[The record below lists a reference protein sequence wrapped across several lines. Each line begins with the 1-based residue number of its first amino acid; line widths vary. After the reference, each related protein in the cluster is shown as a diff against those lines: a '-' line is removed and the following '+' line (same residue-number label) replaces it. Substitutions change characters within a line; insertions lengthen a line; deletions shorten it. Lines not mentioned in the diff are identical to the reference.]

1 MSAPDL
7 RSPPNTLFRLKE
19 IVPAGEWEAPGGV
32 FPNQRLLLVGATY
45 MALDEGGDD
54 AEGTGG
60 SKLCAPVMTLQYG
73 TRDSY
78 IQGLDD
84 VLAKP
89 ALTLAQEF
97 ERELSWTDWKGAS
110 YTLRNEW
117 AYVCGAAVA
126 TPGMTA
132 GFRDRL
138 NDSKLVDDFVD
149 TANAFIRERRAAAG
163 GATLLPEQHA
173 YLSVEEVLSVRLYSG
188 PAYQPINNYLRQ
200 LANLTGEYRKRV
212 AQHAALSF
220 SATVGHLYS
229 AIRKLAAVASAEELA
244 APLYR
249 GVRGELPRR
258 FWVAD
263 LQGLVCATD
272 TAFMSTSR
280 NYHTPVDYM
289 ASSGTNVLWVLQPQP
304 ETDTAF
310 HRGADIGML
319 SQFAA

>member
-1 MSAPDL
+1 
-7 RSPPNTLFRLKE
+7 
-19 IVPAGEWEAPGGV
+19 
-32 FPNQRLLLVGATY
+32 
-45 MALDEGGDD
+45 
-54 AEGTGG
+54 
-60 SKLCAPVMTLQYG
+60 
-73 TRDSY
+73 
-78 IQGLDD
+78 
-84 VLAKP
+84 
-89 ALTLAQEF
+89 
-97 ERELSWTDWKGAS
+97 
-110 YTLRNEW
+110 
-117 AYVCGAAVA
+117 
-126 TPGMTA
+126 
-132 GFRDRL
+132 
-138 NDSKLVDDFVD
+138 
-149 TANAFIRERRAAAG
+149 
-163 GATLLPEQHA
+163 
-173 YLSVEEVLSVRLYSG
+173 VRLYSG

-319 SQFAA
+319 SQFAAEQEVLFPPCTLMVVQPSSLPQKGRPRAGAQGDGVDELPTGGTWVEERGKRYLRIEVLPSFV